1 MSFEEV
7 FVHIVEFMELNP
19 SGNYQLMVGTDS
31 QVHKKHTVF
40 HYRHRNT
47 AGRKWCMGLYKKSDD
62 P

>member
-31 QVHKKHTVF
+31 QVHKNIRF
-40 HYRHRNT
+40 SLQ
-47 AGRKWCMGLYKKSDD
+47 AS
-62 P
+62 